1 MRLEL
6 TIRSLEDLQRSGEY
20 SQAAEEK
27 QRFLDKEEAWEL
39 LRSQV
44 SLRPKNEER
53 GKSSRTTLSAT

>member
-27 QRFLDKEEAWEL
+27 QRFLDKKEEAWEVF
-39 LRSQV
+39 RRKA

-53 GKSSRTTLSAT
+53 VRE